1 MPGAPKLLS
10 HVMATERRMP
20 IDYSMIQNLSVAL
33 LLEDEAIIA
42 MDMEQALGE
51 AGFDV
56 STAMTCADAEAWLR
70 ERRPD
75 VAIVDITLRD
85 GSSEAIVARLVQDG
99 VPFVVHSGDLPAHH
113 AGTAFASGIWVD
125 KPASSEALITA
136 AQTAIKRA

>member
-1 MPGAPKLLS
+1 
-10 HVMATERRMP
+10 
-20 IDYSMIQNLSVAL
+20 MIQDLSVAL

-70 ERRPD
+70 QRRPD

-85 GSSEAIVARLVQDG
+85 GSSEAIVAQLVQDG
-99 VPFVVHSGDLPAHH
+99 VPIVVHSGDLPAHH
-113 AGTAFASGIWVD
+113 KGTAFASGIWVD
-125 KPASSEALITA
+125 KPASNEALISA
-136 AQTAIKRA
+136 AQAALKKL